1 MQRIRQNKLF
11 SPKKQLVNINK
22 KGRLPLFSCQ
32 PEGTLRLKQ
41 KHIAHDIM
49 VEDKVEEQVLRQKE
63 KDILFNG
70 TWRETKSKV
79 TYS

>member
-1 MQRIRQNKLF
+1 MSARRNSKIKT
-11 SPKKQLVNINK
+11 
-22 KGRLPLFSCQ
+22 
-32 PEGTLRLKQ
+32 EG
-41 KHIAHDIM
+41 HIAHDIM

>member
-22 KGRLPLFSCQ
+22 KGRLPLFFLSARKN
-32 PEGTLRLKQ
+32 PKIKTEG
-41 KHIAHDIM
+41 HIAHDIM

-63 KDILFNG
+63 KNI
-70 TWRETKSKV
+70 
-79 TYS
+79 